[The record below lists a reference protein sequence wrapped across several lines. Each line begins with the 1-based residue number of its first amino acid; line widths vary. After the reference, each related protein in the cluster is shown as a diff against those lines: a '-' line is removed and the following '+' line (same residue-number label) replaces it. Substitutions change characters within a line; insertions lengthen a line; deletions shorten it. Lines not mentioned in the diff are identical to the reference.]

1 MMEGLI
7 GMIFILDIKRGG
19 LGFLAE
25 KAG

>member
-1 MMEGLI
+1 MEGLI